1 MFYTISIKHY
11 NKIIE
16 NTKFKKKKKKS
27 YKKIIYIFKWL

>member
-16 NTKFKKKKKKS
+16 NTKFKKKKKKILQKN
-27 YKKIIYIFKWL
+27 YIYI